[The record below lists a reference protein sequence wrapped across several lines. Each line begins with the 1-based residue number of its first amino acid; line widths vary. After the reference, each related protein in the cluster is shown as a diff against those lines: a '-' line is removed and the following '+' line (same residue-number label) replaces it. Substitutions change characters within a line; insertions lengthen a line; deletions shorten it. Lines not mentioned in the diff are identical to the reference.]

1 MGKIVE
7 KTVDLNANLLYLKH
21 EIVADTSKTQ
31 AGIEFRNMAYG
42 TITAVKFEARGYNA
56 FGDEIQVDGKSTFDI
71 VTQDLIISPKKYA
84 KLDIVLPNNDIR
96 KLDLKLKQVCYAN
109 GKIVDEQLENKV
121 TYKIENLD
129 GTGNLEELEA
139 KRLLK
144 KKTDEAV
151 CFPKKIGQNW
161 ICICGYLNKNTDT
174 ICHQCGCRQIDIFEY
189 CTEEKIQAQINEKKK
204 KETEEQAKQEEER
217 IRLEEE
223 EKRQREE
230 WERQETEQRIKKTR
244 RNKII
249 TGIVVGIVMC
259 GVIGY
264 LVNERV
270 IIPKHKYNHAV
281 SMMKNEKYQEAAL
294 EFSALG
300 DYKDALKKTN
310 EATYK
315 NACQLL
321 EAKLYDE
328 AEKAFEGLGDYKD
341 SADKIVEVENCKKQK
356 KYDDA
361 MALIGVQEGSQEE
374 GQSGQPVEDAED
386 TAEETS
392 QEPEKAA
399 DTGSSEDA
407 ATLDVS
413 KSLTG
418 THDVEIKVKDYGTID
433 VQLDADTAP
442 ITVTNFIKL
451 VQEDFYDGLTFHRIM
466 DGFMIQ
472 GGDPLGNGT
481 GGSDQTIKGEFK
493 NNKVENNISHKRGV
507 ISMARSSDP
516 DSASSQF
523 FIVQTDSTFLD
534 GDYAAFGEVT
544 SGMDVVDAICKDA
557 KPTDDNGTIPADQ
570 QPVIEYIKV
579 LD

>member
-1 MGKIVE
+1 MKRKYLAVLCAAVLSACMFTGCGNKDTDNKETAKTASEEQQGTE
-7 KTVDLNANLLYLKH
+7 KDA
-21 EIVADTSKTQ
+21 EE
-31 AGIEFRNMAYG
+31 AGIS
-42 TITAVKFEARGYNA
+42 
-56 FGDEIQVDGKSTFDI
+56 DGS
-71 VTQDLIISPKKYA
+71 
-84 KLDIVLPNNDIR
+84 
-96 KLDLKLKQVCYAN
+96 
-109 GKIVDEQLENKV
+109 
-121 TYKIENLD
+121 
-129 GTGNLEELEA
+129 
-139 KRLLK
+139 
-144 KKTDEAV
+144 
-151 CFPKKIGQNW
+151 
-161 ICICGYLNKNTDT
+161 DT
-174 ICHQCGCRQIDIFEY
+174 ED
-189 CTEEKIQAQINEKKK
+189 
-204 KETEEQAKQEEER
+204 
-217 IRLEEE
+217 
-223 EKRQREE
+223 
-230 WERQETEQRIKKTR
+230 
-244 RNKII
+244 
-249 TGIVVGIVMC
+249 
-259 GVIGY
+259 
-264 LVNERV
+264 
-270 IIPKHKYNHAV
+270 
-281 SMMKNEKYQEAAL
+281 
-294 EFSALG
+294 
-300 DYKDALKKTN
+300 
-310 EATYK
+310 
-315 NACQLL
+315 
-321 EAKLYDE
+321 
-328 AEKAFEGLGDYKD
+328 
-341 SADKIVEVENCKKQK
+341 
-356 KYDDA
+356 
-361 MALIGVQEGSQEE
+361 VQEGCQEE

-386 TAEETS
+386 AAEETS

-407 ATLDVS
+407 VTLDVS

-451 VQEDFYDGLTFHRIM
+451 VQENFYDGLTFHRIM